1 MPKVKGPL
9 LSGDAQG
16 QFGRKMIFKRG
27 GIVVN
32 YFKPR
37 NPNSPAQ
44 QAVRE
49 AFRSLYMAGL
59 TQEQADLLYSAINHL
74 HDDRYLPEADRR
86 YRRGWAIEFVNNVNT
101 PEYPMDQWASIG
113 AGGIAALE
121 DVENH
126 PGIYRINSHSANANS
141 GRYGRF
147 QSTAVMIFQGGESL
161 EIIFRVPSAANVL
174 HRLGW
179 HDLQAVAGQ
188 PVDGAWLEI
197 AGATVTGKASSNSS
211 VSTTPTSYAIAENA
225 WYRGRLSVREDLSA
239 VDYSL
244 FASPG
249 VTPLWESSVA
259 ANIPTG
265 AGRNFGGLLVAGK
278 TTGGTA
284 NIFDIDWLKFSC
296 NKVLD
301 R

>member
-49 AFRSLYMAGL
+49 AFRSLYMAGI
-59 TQEQADLLYSAINHL
+59 TQEQADLLYAALDHN
-74 HDDRYLPEADRR
+74 HDDRYFPAEDRHYR
-86 YRRGWAIEFVNNVNT
+86 YSWVVECAINVNT
-101 PEYPMDQWASIG
+101 PEYPMDQWASI
-113 AGGIAALE
+113 ASGGIAPIE
-121 DVENH
+121 DEANH
-126 PGIYRINSHSANANS
+126 PGIYRFTSHSANANS

-147 QSTAVMIFQGGESL
+147 QSIAVMIFQGGESL
-161 EIIFRVPSAANVL
+161 EIIFRVPSANNVL

-197 AGATVTGKASSNSS
+197 AGATVTGKAANNSS
-211 VSTTPTSYAIAENA
+211 ATTTPTSYTIAENT
-225 WYRGRLSVREDLSA
+225 WYRAHLAVREDLSA

-265 AGRNFGGLLVAGK
+265 AGRNFGGLLVVGK